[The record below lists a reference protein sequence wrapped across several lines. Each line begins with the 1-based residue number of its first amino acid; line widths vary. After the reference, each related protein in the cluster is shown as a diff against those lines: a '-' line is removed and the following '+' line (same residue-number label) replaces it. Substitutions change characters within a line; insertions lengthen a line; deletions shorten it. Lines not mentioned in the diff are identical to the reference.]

1 MRREPIR
8 HHYIPRFIL
17 RNFCNEKDI
26 LTYCDKETKETT
38 VVDIKEIFMEKNM
51 YRDEI
56 NSVSNPTKIEEDL
69 SRFEGEVSKIIK
81 QMLIVDKVVLAKEDD
96 EKIKLFLAIMGFRNH
111 RTKYNFAEEM
121 SSVSKD
127 MYLQYQVNGDFLDL
141 WKRNLG
147 YLVNCRTRMD
157 VINHTEID
165 QPIKV
170 FMMRDIYGVFG
181 TYLAIVE
188 KREKEGFV
196 VGDTYPAVVTG
207 THANGWPLHMY
218 SINPISP
225 SRAILLAS
233 NGAEW
238 VPGEVLGFRS
248 SILSKPKIYLEDD
261 SVAIR
266 VKKIYPEEVRVLN
279 NMTIHA
285 AQKGYVIKTDS

>member
-1 MRREPIR
+1 MKKIFLHIAIR
-8 HHYIPRFIL
+8 KP
-17 RNFCNEKDI
+17 
-26 LTYCDKETKETT
+26 
-38 VVDIKEIFMEKNM
+38 
-51 YRDEI
+51 
-56 NSVSNPTKIEEDL
+56 
-69 SRFEGEVSKIIK
+69 RFEGEISKIIK
-81 QMLIVDKVVLAKEDD
+81 KMLIVDKVVLTKEDD

-127 MYLQYQVNGDFLDL
+127 MYLQYQENGDFLDL

-147 YLVNCRTRMD
+147 YLVNCRTGKD

-165 QPIKV
+165 EPIKV

-181 TYLAIVE
+181 TYLVIVE
-188 KREKEGFV
+188 KREEEGFV

-207 THANGWPLHMY
+207 THANGWSLHMY

-225 SRAILLAS
+225 SRAVLLVS
-233 NGAEW
+233 NGAEG
-238 VPGEVLGFRS
+238 VPREVLEFRS
-248 SILSKPKIYLEDD
+248 SILSKPKIHLEDG

-266 VKKIYPEEVRVLN
+266 VKKIYPEEVRVIN